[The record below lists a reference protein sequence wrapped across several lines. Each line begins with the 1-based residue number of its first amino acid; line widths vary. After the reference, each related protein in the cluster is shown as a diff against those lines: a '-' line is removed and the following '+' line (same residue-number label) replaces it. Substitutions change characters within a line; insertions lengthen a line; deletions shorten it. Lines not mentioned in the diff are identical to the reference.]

1 MQYSEHAPLETSMP
15 GLVEKMP
22 DGGVVGASVPSSGEG
37 TESWFKWMC
46 NLFGKLRPSGQSLY
60 LMLIVSTGVTLVGAT
75 TYILA
80 KKYQITISRK
90 QEDEQALNDELDS
103 DQEYLQEVY
112 DEIYGNKRKVLDKLR
127 ARARGDEDNSN
138 LVPPPLITFA
148 EVHERARELAQQRL
162 QQRKVKLYFNRSD
175 EYVMEHALPEI

>member
-1 MQYSEHAPLETSMP
+1 MA
-15 GLVEKMP
+15 
-22 DGGVVGASVPSSGEG
+22 DGGAVSASAPSSSGEG

-46 NLFGKLRPSGQSLY
+46 NLFGKMRPSGQSLY
-60 LMLIVSTGVTLVGAT
+60 LMLIVSTGVSLVGAT

-90 QEDEQALNDELDS
+90 QEEEQTLNDEQDS

-112 DEIYGNKRKVLDKLR
+112 DEIYGIKKRGLDKQRGRSR
-127 ARARGDEDNSN
+127 ADGDNSN

-148 EVHERARELAQQRL
+148 EVHERAQELAQ
-162 QQRKVKLYFNRSD
+162 
-175 EYVMEHALPEI
+175 